1 MIFKN
6 AKFRDIKYWAEI
18 LQPLLE
24 FDSFDMISWELDPYL
39 DALENRDSIRYIIR
53 IHISCRA
60 TKQYVAYFYI
70 FVLNYTLLG

>member
-24 FDSFDMISWELDPYL
+24 FDSFDMISWELDPHL

-53 IHISCRA
+53 IM
-60 TKQYVAYFYI
+60 
-70 FVLNYTLLG
+70 